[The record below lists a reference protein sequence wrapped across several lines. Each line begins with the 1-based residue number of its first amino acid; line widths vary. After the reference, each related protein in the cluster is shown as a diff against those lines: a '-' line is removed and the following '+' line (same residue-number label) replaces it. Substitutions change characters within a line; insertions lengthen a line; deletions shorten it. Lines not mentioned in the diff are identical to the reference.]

1 MSCTLSVCSGWF
13 CDGRP
18 AMRDTMR
25 PLSRN
30 GSPFN
35 NAPLTTQKTVV
46 LRPSPRPSVTIETSD
61 SVGYFTSIR
70 RPERTSVSSCDMAW
84 TRGVSG
90 CYVIGFDTVPSVKCV
105 GMKVRFFRSPAE
117 LRDWFDRHHETEQ
130 ELWVG
135 FHHKSAGKPTLTWSE
150 SVDEALCVGWIDGI
164 RKRHDATSYKIR
176 FTPRRKG
183 SIWSAVNLRKVEDLK
198 QQGRMRPAGL
208 KAFDA
213 RDPAKC
219 AIYSY

>member
-1 MSCTLSVCSGWF
+1 
-13 CDGRP
+13 
-18 AMRDTMR
+18 
-25 PLSRN
+25 
-30 GSPFN
+30 
-35 NAPLTTQKTVV
+35 
-46 LRPSPRPSVTIETSD
+46 
-61 SVGYFTSIR
+61 
-70 RPERTSVSSCDMAW
+70 
-84 TRGVSG
+84 
-90 CYVIGFDTVPSVKCV
+90 
-105 GMKVRFFRSPAE
+105 MKVRFFRSPAE
-117 LRDWFDRHHETEQ
+117 LRDWFDRHHETER

-219 AIYSY
+219 AIYSYEQVSFELPEPYRGVLRRNKKAWIFFQAQPPGYRKIITRFIMSAKKEDTRLARIRKIAELSAEQKRLV